1 MSAMG
6 MVQMAIDQVIGVIPV
21 GYGFVAAIHAM
32 NVLAVVPGAV
42 VAWGT
47 LLRVD
52 RTHLNDVVVDVVSM
66 SMVQVTI
73 V

>member
-6 MVQMAIDQVIGVIPV
+6 MVQMAVDQVIGVIPV

-32 NVLAVVPGAV
+32 NVRAFVPGAL

-52 RTHLNDVVVDVVSM
+52 RAHLNNVVVDVVSM
-66 SMVQVTI
+66 RVVQVTI